1 MTRRSFLGFALVCA
15 CAWAPFAWAA
25 QPLPPATAVTL
36 APPLRWPDKP
46 IASRIELDAYRHDTP
61 PAASPLSAFSPA
73 GQRRFLAGLVF
84 SQRGLGGFSFDDVQY
99 DLTREQAWNV
109 LRLFGQEH
117 YAAGLPT
124 RTRPRAAGVGVATLD
139 AAYDKL
145 VALSPDMSG
154 KHAARTL
161 YARLFAPAQARLHTL
176 GDRDVELLLRA
187 ADRLTR
193 FDPAQARYLL
203 DMQRDVG
210 ELERRDRLD
219 RPHVDA
225 LYDALLAAHHSDQA
239 RALLAAHPTMLD
251 RQPPPTLHDAKIPS
265 DSPSL
270 WIARDGRDLWREPLH
285 LDADAQVVVLG
296 STGCHFSEAAARSI
310 GADPLL
316 RELFR
321 KHAQWVAPAHDIV
334 AFDSL
339 KAWNREHVA
348 QPLAILHE
356 DAGLPFVTRFATP
369 TFYFLHNGRVV
380 DTVVGW
386 PDDTQRAALRLAL
399 QKIGLL
405 DAAPASRET
414 P

>member
-1 MTRRSFLGFALVCA
+1 MTRQSFFGFALA
-15 CAWAPFAWAA
+15 CAWAWTPFAWAA

-36 APPLRWPDKP
+36 APPLRWPDMP
-46 IASRIELDAYRHDTP
+46 IASRVELDAYRHDTP

-84 SQRGLGGFSFDDVQY
+84 GQRGLGGFSFDDLTY

-109 LRLFGQEH
+109 LRLFGAER
-117 YAAGLPT
+117 YAAGLAT
-124 RTRPRAAGVGVATLD
+124 RTRPRPAGARVATLD
-139 AAYDKL
+139 VAYDEL
-145 VALSPDMSG
+145 VGASPEASG
-154 KHAARTL
+154 KPAAVAV
-161 YARLFAPAQARLHTL
+161 YARAFAPAQARLRTL

-187 ADRLTR
+187 ADRLAR
-193 FDPAQARYLL
+193 IDPTQTRYLL
-203 DMQRDVG
+203 DMQRDVA
-210 ELERRDRLD
+210 ELERRGRLD

-225 LYDALLAAHHSDQA
+225 LYDALLAAHRPDQA
-239 RALLAAHPTMLD
+239 RALLAAHPILD
-251 RQPPPTLHDAKIPS
+251 RQPPPTLHDAPIAS
-265 DSPSL
+265 DSASL
-270 WIARDGRDLWREPLH
+270 WVARGGRDLWRQPFH

-316 RELFR
+316 RELFS

-334 AFDSL
+334 AFDAL
-339 KAWNREHVA
+339 VAWNRAHPA
-348 QPLAILHE
+348 QPLVVLHE
-356 DAGLPFVTRFATP
+356 DAGLPFVSRFATP
-369 TFYFLHNGRVV
+369 TFYFLRQGRVV

-386 PDDTQRAALRLAL
+386 PGDAQRAALRAGL

-405 DAAPASRET
+405 DTTPAFRES